1 MAYENRKYVI
11 INASEVSS
19 VDFSQVNE
27 TSASTLRYSVDNSK
41 TFVKFDGNT
50 PSFLSGKTQYNH
62 TEMLTL
68 LDGKTQYTHSQI
80 RTILDGEDWTED
92 LE

>member
-11 INASEVSS
+11 INASEVGL
-19 VDFSQVNE
+19 VDFSQVHE
-27 TSASTLRYSVDNSK
+27 TSANTLRYSLDDSQ
-41 TFVKFDGNT
+41 TFVKFDGDT

-62 TEMLTL
+62 
-68 LDGKTQYTHSQI
+68 SQI
-80 RTILDGEDWTED
+80 RTILNGTDWVEE

>member
-1 MAYENRKYVI
+1 MAYENRKWVI

-27 TSASTLRYSVDNSK
+27 TSASTLRYSLDDSQ
-41 TFVKFDGNT
+41 TFVKFDGDT
-50 PSFLSGKTQYNH
+50 PSFL
-62 TEMLTL
+62 
-68 LDGKTQYTHSQI
+68 DGKTTYTHSQI
-80 RTILDGEDWTED
+80 LTILDGEDWVGEE